1 MYKPSLVCGLNTLD
15 LAFTK
20 LYLIRSMLAY
30 GSEAWVIR
38 KVDEKRLLILE
49 IKFMRIS
56 VHTHIYINK
65 VNVL

>member
-1 MYKPSLVCGLNTLD
+1 
-15 LAFTK
+15 
-20 LYLIRSMLAY
+20 MLAY